1 MDPTTEA
8 NHSQG
13 GSYEVDRASGRVQFG
28 NGVRGRRLPPGKNTS
43 ADGERPRP
51 KDEACGPLQPFE
63 RNNYFLGK
71 VLTADDLQ
79 AEQEYVNAKRRLLN
93 RLIHGVGVLCGLT
106 VRKQQGSRLTITA
119 GVALDG
125 CGREIVVPHDVT
137 IDLTEHLP
145 RRDGKKAAYV
155 WLQYAEW
162 GVDPVPT
169 VGSADDAEEQA
180 YSRIKESY
188 HIGVGWDRTNDRAHD
203 GPCHPRSHPG
213 KRLNA
218 AKDHAVILARVHV
231 TTKKGAL
238 TIHTLDEAPRKTVY
252 SHEQL
257 YEAIQG
263 LRKQIAVFRRQ
274 KMTCPHCNTEF
285 EG

>member
-8 NHSQG
+8 NHNQE
-13 GSYEVDRASGRVQFG
+13 GSYDVDKVSGQVQFG
-28 NGVRGRRLPPGKNTS
+28 NGVRGRRLPPGKKTS

-51 KDEACGPLQPFE
+51 KDEPCGPLQPFE

-71 VLTADDLQ
+71 VLTTDDLH
-79 AEQEYVNAKRRLLN
+79 AEQEYVNEKQRLLN

-106 VRKQQGSRLTITA
+106 VRTQQGSRLTITA
-119 GVALDG
+119 GVALDS

-145 RRDGKKAAYV
+145 RRDGETTAYV
-155 WLQYAEW
+155 WLQYAEC

-169 VGSADDAEEQA
+169 VGSADDAEEVT

-188 HIGVGWDRTNDRAHD
+188 HIGVEWDHTDDRAPDDQGH
-203 GPCHPRSHPG
+203 PLSHPR
-213 KRLNA
+213 KRSSTV
-218 AKDHAVILARVHV
+218 KDHAVTLARVHIR
-231 TTKKGAL
+231 TKEGAVAIR
-238 TIHTLDEAPRKTVY
+238 TIEGEPRKTVY

-257 YEAIQG
+257 YETIQC
-263 LRKQIAVFRRQ
+263 LRKQIAGFRRQ

-285 EG
+285 EV